1 MKEIKTKEEVWGMK
15 RMVAFVSALMLGVM
29 VSVCSAESG
38 ADRLVKDRDMLGLRI
53 AEVASQVSSLADK
66 VGKMKTSKKKEEMME
81 RLMLLETEA
90 MLLSEAFGRVD
101 KIVFGID
108 VLASVVASGGYLS
121 KANYQASAV
130 VFDKAVKEA
139 EDSLRGL
146 VNCSFCL
153 PRTREIAEKTLEDLY
168 EWWR

>member
-1 MKEIKTKEEVWGMK
+1 MKEEVWGM
-15 RMVAFVSALMLGVM
+15 RRVVAFVSALVLGVM

-38 ADRLVKDRDMLGLRI
+38 EDRLVKDRDMLGLRV
-53 AEVASQVSSLADK
+53 AEVASQVSVLADK
-66 VGKMKTSKKKEEMME
+66 VGKVRSGKKKEELLE

-90 MLLSEAFGRVD
+90 MLLSDAFGKID

-121 KANYQASAV
+121 NANYRASAA

-139 EDSLRGL
+139 EDSLRSL
-146 VNCSFCL
+146 VSCSFCSI
-153 PRTREIAEKTLEDLY
+153 RTREVAERTLEDLY

>member
-1 MKEIKTKEEVWGMK
+1 MKRIKTKKEVGAMRK
-15 RMVAFVSALMLGVM
+15 VVAFISALMLGVM

-38 ADRLVKDRDMLGLRI
+38 ADRLVRDRDMLGLRV
-53 AEVASQVSSLADK
+53 AEVASQVGSLVDK
-66 VGKMKTSKKKEEMME
+66 VGEVRSGKKKEELLE

-121 KANYQASAV
+121 KANYQASAA

-139 EDSLRGL
+139 EDSLRSL
-146 VNCSFCL
+146 VNCSFCSI
-153 PRTREIAEKTLEDLY
+153 RTREVAERILEDLY

>member
-1 MKEIKTKEEVWGMK
+1 MK
-15 RMVAFVSALMLGVM
+15 RVVAFLSALVLGVM
-29 VSVCSAESG
+29 VSVSHAENG
-38 ADRLVKDRDMLGLRI
+38 ADRLVRDRDMLGLRV
-53 AEVASQVSSLADK
+53 AEVASQVSVLADK
-66 VGKMKTSKKKEEMME
+66 AGRMKSGKKKEELLE

-90 MLLSEAFGRVD
+90 MLLSDAFGKVD

-139 EDSLRGL
+139 EDSLRSL
-146 VNCSFCL
+146 VNCSFCSVK
-153 PRTREIAEKTLEDLY
+153 TREIAEQTLDDLRR
-168 EWWR
+168 WWR